1 MLIGKYFQKR
11 TYSALSYDRDYKSFY
26 PIAVTKVDFGGNQE
40 NILLSEIKVGDRI
53 LVRNQEIIP
62 VDAILINGENIDNS
76 FITGESATI
85 SKNPGDKIFAG
96 GKQIGSILELEVIKT
111 VNQSYLTQLW
121 NKEAFRKEE
130 LGLDTLVNKISKYFT
145 FIILGITLLAE
156 FIGIK

>member
-1 MLIGKYFQKR
+1 MGKYFQKR
-11 TYSALSYDRDYKSFY
+11 TYTALSYDRDYKSFY
-26 PIAVTKVDFGGNQE
+26 PIAVTKVDFGGNQQ

-62 VDAILINGENIDNS
+62 VDAVLINGEGNIDNS

-111 VNQSYLTQLW
+111 VNQSYL
-121 NKEAFRKEE
+121 NS
-130 LGLDTLVNKISKYFT
+130 TLEQRSLQKRRTRTRYFGESNFINISHLSF
-145 FIILGITLLAE
+145 
-156 FIGIK
+156 

>member
-62 VDAILINGENIDNS
+62 VDAILINGEILTTVS
-76 FITGESATI
+76 SREKALQFL
-85 SKNPGDKIFAG
+85 KNR
-96 GKQIGSILELEVIKT
+96 EIKFLL
-111 VNQSYLTQLW
+111 VE
-121 NKEAFRKEE
+121 NK
-130 LGLDTLVNKISKYFT
+130 LVLS
-145 FIILGITLLAE
+145 
-156 FIGIK
+156 